1 MATDSLITYEDS
13 NVNQGGES
21 SKNLTLPLLEIHAL
35 RLLYS
40 KKRVEAAEI
49 VSFLQGIWLTSG
61 ICKSWTNILCLVLI
75 ANYRNKIVNFTSF
88 WDLKK
93 KEKMY

>member
-1 MATDSLITYEDS
+1 MATASLIIYVDS

-35 RLLYS
+35 RLLYY

-49 VSFLQGIWLTSG
+49 VSFLG
-61 ICKSWTNILCLVLI
+61 NLI
-75 ANYRNKIVNFTSF
+75 DERYLQELDQYSMLSI
-88 WDLKK
+88 DC
-93 KEKMY
+93 

>member
-35 RLLYS
+35 RLLYY

-49 VSFLQGIWLTSG
+49 VSFLV
-61 ICKSWTNILCLVLI
+61 NLI
-75 ANYRNKIVNFTSF
+75 DEWYLKEL
-88 WDLKK
+88 DLYS
-93 KEKMY
+93 MLSIDC

>member
-1 MATDSLITYEDS
+1 MATASLIIYVDS

-35 RLLYS
+35 RLLYY

-49 VSFLQGIWLTSG
+49 VSFQGNLIDEWYLQELDQYSMLSIH
-61 ICKSWTNILCLVLI
+61 C
-75 ANYRNKIVNFTSF
+75 
-88 WDLKK
+88 
-93 KEKMY
+93 

>member
-1 MATDSLITYEDS
+1 MATASLITYEDS

-35 RLLYS
+35 RLLYY

-49 VSFLQGIWLTSG
+49 VSFLG
-61 ICKSWTNILCLVLI
+61 NLI
-75 ANYRNKIVNFTSF
+75 DERYLQELDQYSMLSI
-88 WDLKK
+88 DC
-93 KEKMY
+93 

>member
-1 MATDSLITYEDS
+1 MATASLIIYVDS

-35 RLLYS
+35 RLLYY

-49 VSFLQGIWLTSG
+49 VSFLV
-61 ICKSWTNILCLVLI
+61 NLI
-75 ANYRNKIVNFTSF
+75 DKWY
-88 WDLKK
+88 LK
-93 KEKMY
+93 ELDQYSMLSIDC

>member
-1 MATDSLITYEDS
+1 MATASLITYEDS

-35 RLLYS
+35 RLLYY

-49 VSFLQGIWLTSG
+49 VSFLG
-61 ICKSWTNILCLVLI
+61 NLI
-75 ANYRNKIVNFTSF
+75 DERYVQELDQYSMLSI
-88 WDLKK
+88 DC
-93 KEKMY
+93 

>member
-1 MATDSLITYEDS
+1 MATASLIIYVDS

-35 RLLYS
+35 RLLYY

-49 VSFLQGIWLTSG
+49 VSFLV
-61 ICKSWTNILCLVLI
+61 NLI
-75 ANYRNKIVNFTSF
+75 DKWY
-88 WDLKK
+88 LK
-93 KEKMY
+93 ELDQYSMLSIHC

>member
-1 MATDSLITYEDS
+1 MATASLIIYVDS

-35 RLLYS
+35 RLLYY

-49 VSFLQGIWLTSG
+49 VSFLG
-61 ICKSWTNILCLVLI
+61 NLI
-75 ANYRNKIVNFTSF
+75 DERYVQELDQYSMLSI
-88 WDLKK
+88 DC
-93 KEKMY
+93 